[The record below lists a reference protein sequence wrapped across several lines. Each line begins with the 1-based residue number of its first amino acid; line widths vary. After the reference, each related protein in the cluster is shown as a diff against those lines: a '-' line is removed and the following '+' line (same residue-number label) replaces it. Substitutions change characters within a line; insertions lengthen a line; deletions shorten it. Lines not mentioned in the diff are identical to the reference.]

1 MLVRFWQARPRVAL
15 VTLMVILVLASAR
28 TWTRNPTWKD
38 NDSMLNALV
47 ADYPYSGRSQWI
59 LGDALMDSGLT
70 SDALRSYRVAVDLLD
85 SHYQI
90 MTDVAQTFINKEM
103 YRAAEGLLWHAWRR
117 DPRFALAPGLL
128 AEIYSIRGELDQAER
143 LSRVALTIDDRD
155 PLRPNIL
162 AWSLASRGRFEEAE
176 QVRQANIERYGLQN
190 FWQQWVTLG
199 YFERPRWRLVRRAD
213 GVRRSARRGPLD
225 GRARA
230 SRFAVRPGARA
241 GGRRGDRLP
250 PVLSHASP
258 VLQTAW

>member
-1 MLVRFWQARPRVAL
+1 
-15 VTLMVILVLASAR
+15 
-28 TWTRNPTWKD
+28 
-38 NDSMLNALV
+38 
-47 ADYPYSGRSQWI
+47 
-59 LGDALMDSGLT
+59 
-70 SDALRSYRVAVDLLD
+70 
-85 SHYQI
+85 
-90 MTDVAQTFINKEM
+90 M

-199 YFERPRWRLVRRAD
+199 YLNAHAGD
-213 GVRRSARRGPLD
+213 SSGVRMAFDAALAVDLSTVE
-225 GRARA
+225 RALVDSLYA
-230 SRFAVRPGARA
+230 Q
-241 GGRRGDRLP
+241 
-250 PVLSHASP
+250 VLGQADEG
-258 VLQTAW
+258 